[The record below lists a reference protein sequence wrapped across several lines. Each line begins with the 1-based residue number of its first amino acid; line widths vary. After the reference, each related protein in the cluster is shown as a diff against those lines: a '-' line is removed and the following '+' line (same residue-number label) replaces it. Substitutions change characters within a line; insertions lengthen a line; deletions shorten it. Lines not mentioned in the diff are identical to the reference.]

1 MCSSPY
7 SSASAS
13 CGDCACFRQISGKRR
28 ALLWWGC
35 GVADVPGFG
44 VHPICTLRH
53 PRGGWL
59 VSTRGIP
66 VEETPPSQTPQS
78 QTPPSQTPPSTDT
91 YGFDPFAQ
99 HPFYAGINH
108 SLVRRAIARLD
119 ATQPK
124 GELVRVVDLASGT
137 GAVTQLIVDELERLG
152 RPATALG
159 IEPATE
165 ALGAA
170 RERLQGRG
178 ARGVA

>member
-44 VHPICTLRH
+44 VHPICALRH

-66 VEETPPSQTPQS
+66 VEETPQS
-78 QTPPSQTPPSTDT
+78 QTPPSADT

-119 ATQPK
+119 AAQPK
-124 GELVRVVDLASGT
+124 GELVRLVDLASGT
-137 GAVTQLIVDELERLG
+137 GAGTQLIVYELERLE
-152 RPATALG
+152 RSASVLA
-159 IEPATE
+159 IEPASKASRIT
-165 ALGAA
+165 ADH
-170 RERLQGRG
+170 LQG
-178 ARGVA
+178 